1 MTLPPARHPEETA
14 LKIIGRITKGTAIL
28 KEITTESTD
37 ASMDFRDQLEDCF
50 VRLSRELDIPIPL
63 WLKKNTNEFARYR
76 KTFFP
81 AEQFIDK
88 VNFDKYEVRIEL

>member
-1 MTLPPARHPEETA
+1 MKL
-14 LKIIGRITKGTAIL
+14 IGRITKGTAIL
-28 KEITTESTD
+28 KEVTIENND
-37 ASMDFRDQLEDCF
+37 ASIDFRDQLEDCF

-63 WLKKNTNEFARYR
+63 WLKKNTKEFGRYR

-88 VNFDKYEVRIEL
+88 VSFDKYELRIEL